1 MAEIIKAMFKLD
13 EERMKT
19 SDPAKLAELDVEEEY
34 LRGEYRRIMGVE

>member
-13 EERMKT
+13 
-19 SDPAKLAELDVEEEY
+19 ELDVEEEY